1 MKHSTNRWLGIAL
14 SCCMLL
20 SSANGIL
27 PAIPTMTVSAEQ
39 LDWGTYL
46 KKDAAWYG
54 SSEGTAFADQILQYQ
69 LSDGGWRKDMNNT
82 GLTGSWAKST
92 IDNDATWSQIRVLSR
107 VYNATGTEKY
117 KTGALR
123 GIDLLLNGQYDNGGW
138 PQVFGD
144 PGTYHAHITFN
155 DEAMVS
161 VMRVLQEVGNKSN
174 EFAYLDDTRAERARK
189 AVEKGVECILKCQ
202 ITVNGKLTAWGQ
214 QHDEFTLAPA
224 GARAYELPSICTSE
238 SVGIVNFLRSLPN
251 KDARIVNSINAA
263 VTWFDEVKLE
273 GIRFVKQGDDK
284 VIIQDPSAPP
294 LWTRFYDLESSRPMF
309 SDRDGKVYYD
319 VSQISQERRTG
330 YAWYGTWPAKNV
342 EMGLVT
348 GNENPDSYGTDIY
361 VGYADQKQNYPTVQE
376 AVNAAAKLNPQSEAD
391 RVRIHIAPGIYREQ
405 VLVNTPYLSFINDDP
420 TKEVRLTWYY
430 GIGYQYYSVGSD
442 GYYNAG
448 NAAAKTAKAEPK
460 RWGSAVGLKSGAQY
474 FRAEY
479 ITFENSFSRYV
490 TDEELADG
498 VSLAGTQSIT
508 FQRTK
513 GADVTQK
520 NSTERACALAVEG
533 DCSEFYKCTF
543 LGSQDTLYTG
553 GKQGYFREC
562 RIVGNTDYIFG
573 QGNIV
578 FQECDLQFAGYSDKA
593 AGGYITAAKSNGK
606 YLFHTCNV
614 SGTSGKQVGAGY
626 FGRPWGEAA
635 DVAFVNTSLAY
646 ESIITPAGW
655 TSMSGHAPEAANF
668 KEYGTTCGGNAVAT
682 YGRTAGTVKNSGA
695 GLDVLTYLG
704 DWKPYYLDFQL
715 GDITQPPRPAALSG
729 RIIGELTPASTNY
742 TWAIDEDLQVGDR
755 IYTDRDAMTYLSLPE
770 ELIGAEAVNTPCS
783 AKNVSGT
790 QATITVEK
798 DCVIYVALD
807 SRIETAPDWLA
818 GFAKT
823 DMRAGNSQDVTYVI
837 YQSELSA
844 GDSITLGMNT
854 TSSYSTNYT
863 VFFKEI
869 RPAVTDK
876 GDILTDGAVDIF
888 DLGLLKS
895 YLAGNSELTG
905 SALANADVNSDGTVD
920 AEDTAILTDYLHGKI
935 TKFPAAQ

>member
-1 MKHSTNRWLGIAL
+1 MKKTTHTLAGLTVSA
-14 SCCMLL
+14 CMLFTSVAGVMPEL
-20 SSANGIL
+20 YSITA
-27 PAIPTMTVSAEQ
+27 SAEQ

-69 LSDGGWRKDMNNT
+69 LADGGWRKDMNNT

-117 KTGALR
+117 KSGAIR

-161 VMRVLQEVGNKSN
+161 VMRVLQEVGSKSN
-174 EFAYLDDTRAERARK
+174 EFAYLDDTRAARAQK
-189 AVEKGVECILKCQ
+189 AVEKGVECILNCQ
-202 ITVNGKLTAWGQ
+202 IKVNGKLTAWGQ

-238 SVGIVNFLRSLPN
+238 SVGIVNFLRSLPD
-251 KDARIVNSINAA
+251 KDERIIRSINAA
-263 VTWFDEVKLE
+263 VTWFDEVKIE
-273 GIRFVKQGDDK
+273 GIKFVTQGDDK
-284 VIIQDPSAPP
+284 VVIQDPSAPP
-294 LWTRFYDLESSRPMF
+294 LWTRFYDLERSCPMF

-319 VSQISQERRTG
+319 VAQISKERRTG

-342 EMGLVT
+342 EMGTIPESGEVK
-348 GNENPDSYGTDIY
+348 PASGTDLY
-361 VGYADQKQNYPTVQE
+361 VGYADQKQNFSSIQQ
-376 AVNAAAKLNPQSEAD
+376 AVDAAAKLSPQSEAD
-391 RVRIHIAPGIYREQ
+391 RVRIHIAPGLYREQ
-405 VLVNTPYLSFINDDP
+405 VLVNTPYISFINDDP
-420 TKEVRLTWYY
+420 TKEVKLTWYY
-430 GIGYQYYSVGSD
+430 GIGYKYFSCGED
-442 GYYNAG
+442 GYYHAD
-448 NAAAKTAKAEPK
+448 AASSKSAKFEPK
-460 RWGSAVGLKSGAQY
+460 RWGSAVGLKSGAKY

-498 VSLAGTQSIT
+498 VELAGTQSIT

-533 DCSEFYKCTF
+533 DFSEFYKCTF

-553 GKQGYFREC
+553 SSQGYFREC

-573 QGNIV
+573 QGNMV
-578 FQECDLQFAGYSDKA
+578 FQACELQFAGYSDKA
-593 AGGYITAAKSNGK
+593 VGGYITAAKSNGK
-606 YLFHTCNV
+606 YLFYDSRVANT
-614 SGTSGKQVGAGY
+614 GGKQVGAGY

-668 KEYGTTCGGNAVAT
+668 KEYNTTAGGKSVNTSSRV
-682 YGRTAGTVKNSGA
+682 AGTVKNSDN

-704 DWKPYYLDFQL
+704 SWKPYYLDFQQ
-715 GDITQPPRPAALSG
+715 GEITAPPRPTSLSG
-729 RIIGELTPASTNY
+729 RIIRELTPNSAGY
-742 TWAIDEDLQVGDR
+742 TWAIDEDIQVGDL
-755 IYTDRDAMTYLSLPE
+755 IYTDRDAMTYTSLPE
-770 ELIGAEAVNTPCS
+770 EVIGAEAINTPCS
-783 AKNVSGT
+783 AKNAPGT
-790 QATITVEK
+790 QAELSVDK

-807 SRIETAPDWLA
+807 SRIEGAPDWLS
-818 GFAKT
+818 GFTKT
-823 DMRAGNSQDVTYVI
+823 ELKAGNSQDVTYI
-837 YQSELSA
+837 LYRSDLNAGESLS
-844 GDSITLGMNT
+844 LGMNT

-863 VFFKEI
+863 VFLKEVK
-869 RPAVTDK
+869 PKATDP
-876 GDILTDGAVDIF
+876 GDVFMDGTVDIF

-895 YLAGNSELTG
+895 YLSGNTDLSGT
-905 SALANADVNSDGTVD
+905 SLANADMNGDGTVD
-920 AEDTAILTDYLHGKI
+920 AKDAAVLTALLHKI
-935 TKFPAAQ
+935 P